1 MSQVVLETQLE
12 RKRKGTCSS
21 DVDSTSGVKS
31 VIKTGIVVAIALIP
45 QIIRKLFKSRIMH
58 HGSKNNVAEEDP
70 GKKMKFCERYGLP
83 SKP

>member
-45 QIIRKLFKSRIMH
+45 QIIRKLFKSRIMGQRIMH
-58 HGSKNNVAEEDP
+58 NVAEEDP
-70 GKKMKFCERYGLP
+70 AKR
-83 SKP
+83 